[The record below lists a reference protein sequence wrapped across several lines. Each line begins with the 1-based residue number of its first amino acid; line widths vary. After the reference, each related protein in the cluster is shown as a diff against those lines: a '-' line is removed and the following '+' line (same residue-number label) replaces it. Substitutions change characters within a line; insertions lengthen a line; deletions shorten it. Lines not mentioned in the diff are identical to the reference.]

1 MQSVTTVCNHFWRK
15 EKLEEGPIAL
25 EPLGGWHGNNIN
37 QSTIALERLYYQDH
51 LLGGMG
57 RVRHVHNGGEV
68 QVLTSAESYYV
79 DSFVFEFYR
88 CWYHGCPQCFKRHR
102 NVKNNCHLDRTIQE
116 VYDETLKKASMLRQ
130 AGYTLI
136 EKWECEFK
144 KDKASDANLQA
155 FLQDLELVPPLNPHD
170 AFYGG
175 RTGAVTN
182 HCQVQEP
189 DLIKYAD
196 ATSLHAWVNKYKEY
210 PIRFPL
216 IYTNPNDQNIDHY
229 FGVALIDV
237 LPPERLLHPVLP
249 YRAGGKLNFPLCAA
263 CVKEEQTKPWL
274 ERTNVCTHTDEER
287 TLRGTWATIEIQKA
301 VHDSSTS
308 ESYTQ

>member
-88 CWYHGCPQCFKRHR
+88 CWHHGCPQCFKRHR

-116 VYDETLKKASMLRQ
+116 VYDETLKKAAMLRQ

-155 FLQDLELVPPLNPHD
+155 FLQDLELVPPLNPQD

-196 ATSLHAWVNKYKEY
+196 ATSLHAWLNKYKEY

-229 FGVALIDV
+229 FGVALVDI

-263 CVKEEQTKPWL
+263 CVKEEQTKSWL

>member
-1 MQSVTTVCNHFWRK
+1 MEW
-15 EKLEEGPIAL
+15 
-25 EPLGGWHGNNIN
+25 
-37 QSTIALERLYYQDH
+37 LYYQDH

-57 RVRHVHNGGEV
+57 RVRHVRNGGKV
-68 QVLTSAESYYV
+68 QVLTPAESYYV
-79 DSFVFEFYR
+79 DGFDEENNTVFEFYG
-88 CWYHGCPQCFKRHR
+88 CWYHGWPQCFKRHR

-116 VYDETLKKASMLRQ
+116 VYDATLKKTAMLRQ

-144 KDKASDANLQA
+144 KDKATDANLQA
-155 FLQDLELVPPLNPHD
+155 FLQDLELVPPLNPRD

-175 RTGAVTN
+175 RTGAVTL

-196 ATSLHAWVNKYKEY
+196 ITSLYPWVNKYKEY
-210 PIRFPL
+210 PVRFPL
-216 IYTNPNDQNIDHY
+216 IYTNPNNQNIDHY
-229 FGVALIDV
+229 YGVALVDI

-249 YRAGGKLNFPLCAA
+249 YRAGAKLTFPLCAA

-274 ERTNVCTHTDEER
+274 ERANVCTHTDEER

-301 VHDSSTS
+301 VQAFYPKRKQTLDTNLEGNVWISCRQSM
-308 ESYTQ
+308 Q

>member
-1 MQSVTTVCNHFWRK
+1 M
-15 EKLEEGPIAL
+15 
-25 EPLGGWHGNNIN
+25 
-37 QSTIALERLYYQDH
+37 
-51 LLGGMG
+51 
-57 RVRHVHNGGEV
+57 
-68 QVLTSAESYYV
+68 
-79 DSFVFEFYR
+79 
-88 CWYHGCPQCFKRHR
+88 
-102 NVKNNCHLDRTIQE
+102 KNNCHLDRTIQE
-116 VYDETLKKASMLRQ
+116 VYDATLKKGAMLRQ
-130 AGYTLI
+130 AGYTLV

-144 KDKASDANLQA
+144 KDKATDANLQA
-155 FLQDLELVPPLNPHD
+155 FLQDLELVPPLNPQD

-229 FGVALIDV
+229 FGVALVDI

-249 YRAGGKLNFPLCAA
+249 HRAGGKLTFPLCAA

-274 ERTNVCTHTDEER
+274 ERTNVCAHTDEER

-301 VHDSSTS
+301 VQLGYRLVKIHEVFHFQEEDRKVGLFEEYVNTWLKIKQ
-308 ESYTQ
+308 ESAGWPKECRSREEKEAYLRDYKEKEGIQLENVAKNPGRKQVAKMMLNR